1 MERGYIDP
9 LVDQGICSVQ
19 NHGGEVWR
27 IYWKRIICVLV
38 FQEVSSWIMVH
49 SLPPQASWSFAIILE
64 SRQSSS

>member
-9 LVDQGICSVQ
+9 LVDQGICSIQ

-38 FQEVSSWIMVH
+38 FQEVSSRIMVH
-49 SLPPQASWSFAIILE
+49 SLPPQA
-64 SRQSSS
+64 